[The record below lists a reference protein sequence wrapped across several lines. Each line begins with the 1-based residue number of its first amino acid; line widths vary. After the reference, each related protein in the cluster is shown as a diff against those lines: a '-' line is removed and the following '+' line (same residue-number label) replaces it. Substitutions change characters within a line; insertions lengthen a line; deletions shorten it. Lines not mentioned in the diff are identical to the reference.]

1 MTKKEFTKF
10 ELARMRRTAQNVE
23 GFLKQRNKLEEKKA
37 KIEEELEI
45 VNQQI
50 ELTDA
55 PTVAMTSYHTEDI
68 IKKVVTPTD
77 QVDKNGNIIKK
88 VTFEF
93 IYPDTIIPPVTPNE
107 NTVNEETN
115 GDNVVSTFGTLDES
129 DKSDYNT
136 SGALVSDGTDVVA
149 TMD

>member
-10 ELARMRRTAQNVE
+10 ELARMKRTAQNVE
-23 GFLKQRNKLEEKKA
+23 GFLKQKNRLEEKKA
-37 KIEEELEI
+37 KIEEELAVI
-45 VNQQI
+45 NQQI

-55 PTVAMTSYHTEDI
+55 PTVAMTGYHTEDI

-93 IYPDTIIPPVTPNE
+93 IYPDTIIPPVTDVAEEEAPVNVE
-107 NTVNEETN
+107 ETTTSDVEESNEEI
-115 GDNVVSTFGTLDES
+115 
-129 DKSDYNT
+129 
-136 SGALVSDGTDVVA
+136 TDTA
-149 TMD
+149 ETI

>member
-10 ELARMRRTAQNVE
+10 ELARLKRTAQNVE
-23 GFLKQRNKLEEKKA
+23 GFLKQKNKLEEKKA
-37 KIEEELEI
+37 KIEEELSI
-45 VNQQI
+45 INQQI

-55 PTVAMTSYHTEDI
+55 PTVAMTGYHTEDI

-93 IYPDTIIPPVTPNE
+93 IYPDTIIPPVTDVAEEEAPVNVE
-107 NTVNEETN
+107 ETTTSDVEESNEEI
-115 GDNVVSTFGTLDES
+115 
-129 DKSDYNT
+129 
-136 SGALVSDGTDVVA
+136 TDTA
-149 TMD
+149 ETI